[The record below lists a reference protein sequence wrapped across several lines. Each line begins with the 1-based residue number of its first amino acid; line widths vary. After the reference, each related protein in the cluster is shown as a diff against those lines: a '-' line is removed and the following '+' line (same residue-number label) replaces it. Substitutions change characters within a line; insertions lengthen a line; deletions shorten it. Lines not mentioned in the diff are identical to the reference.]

1 MKCQEVVASKTMK
14 YLFKEKT
21 MKKFS
26 IAILTNLLLVSSV
39 FACQTTTIIVNGKLT
54 TCTVCGNVVNCF

>member
-1 MKCQEVVASKTMK
+1 
-14 YLFKEKT
+14 